1 MAAANFQWV
10 LDDCCCKLF
19 WSIDSVLSHNVN
31 VNVAG
36 ISENF
41 WNIFQISKNDD
52 QQLTV
57 NAAGWNKLHFA
68 SARTFINTQMFAV
81 HNRAHK
87 NRVLMSLSCSGAKI
101 SPKTHLCQA
110 IYKIQIRTTLNV
122 LCRPSWHLI
131 CCSLKQYHVSQ
142 SNIGFLCPSY
152 MLCFERAPC
161 MFLCWLWQGRFR
173 TIGIIS
179 TIPEPKENN
188 T

>member
-19 WSIDSVLSHNVN
+19 WSIDSVLPHNVN

-87 NRVLMSLSCSGAKI
+87 NRVLMSSSCSGAKI

-110 IYKIQIRTTLNV
+110 IYKIQIRATLNV

-161 MFLCWLWQGRFR
+161 MFLFWLWQGRFR
-173 TIGIIS
+173 TVGVIS
-179 TIPEPKENN
+179 TLPEPKENY